1 MPTVELT
8 EFTDPA
14 CPFAYSAEPIRWRL
28 AWRFGEQLSWT
39 IRTVGLAR
47 DVEAQRAKGF
57 DAERNAAV
65 LRHFDRYGMPL
76 AETDH
81 REPAGTWDACRRI
94 VAAREHAPGGEL
106 ALLRELRFAGLAD
119 ARRIDDPGVLADAAR
134 EAGLDPDVLE
144 RWAAEPATEEAFR
157 ADLDLARDPG
167 PIALALDHKLADVEA
182 DWDGHAGAAGRR
194 YTCPSYVLRS
204 GDRVAEVPGFQ
215 PWGAVETTLANLAPD
230 LERRP
235 WAEDPLD
242 VVRWAPVP
250 LATEEIAAVMGG
262 EDRESVRDRL
272 RVEGGALEFPRGN
285 DALWRAA

>member
-1 MPTVELT
+1 MPTIELT

-14 CPFAYSAEPIRWRL
+14 CPFAYSAEPLRWQL
-28 AWRFGEQLSWT
+28 AWRFGDQLRWT

-47 DVEAQRAKGF
+47 DADAQRAKGF

-76 AETDH
+76 AETDR

-94 VAAREHAPGGEL
+94 VAVREHAPGGEL

-119 ARRIDDPGVLADAAR
+119 ARRIDDPAVLADAAR

-157 ADLDLARDPG
+157 GDLDQARDPG
-167 PIALALDHKLADVEA
+167 PVALALDHKLADVEA

-194 YTCPSYVLRS
+194 YTCPSYVFRH

-215 PWGAVETTLANLAPD
+215 PWAAVETALANLAPD

-235 WAEDPLD
+235 WPEDPAD
-242 VVRWAPVP
+242 VVAWAPVP
-250 LATEEIAAVMGG
+250 LATQEITAVLG
-262 EDRESVRDRL
+262 EDDREAVRDRL
-272 RVEGGALEFPRGN
+272 RVEGVALEFPRGS